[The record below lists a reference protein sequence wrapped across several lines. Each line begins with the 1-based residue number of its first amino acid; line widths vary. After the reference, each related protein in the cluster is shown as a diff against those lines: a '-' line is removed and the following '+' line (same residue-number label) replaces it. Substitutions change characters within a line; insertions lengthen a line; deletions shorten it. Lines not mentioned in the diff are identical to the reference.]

1 FILRLV
7 GWLEWTKMRHKTPKC
22 DSTKLD
28 KDNIETYMRTIL
40 EGIRDERKINQQMK
54 EQQIVQIL
62 HRGADLFQKDPIL
75 LEFALPESGLVIVGN
90 LDGEISDL
98 LTVMRTLGFPPQKHY
113 LFLGSYIDRENRGP
127 YQMEVFIY
135 LVLMKLR
142 WPSYIYLLRGCQEVF
157 DCNYECGFA
166 ELCNQTFRNN
176 KIYGVFSGTF
186 DVMPLAAIVGDSLL
200 CCHGGISQWMTS
212 RDNIR
217 QMPRPTYRKNMK
229 MLDRCLLTDIL
240 WAIPT
245 RFQRIPFIPS
255 PEIDAG
261 FAFNEAALD
270 AVMRALHVTTIVRSH
285 QHRSGGFYEDFRG
298 KCYTVYTVP
307 YGIND
312 RCFGAVLRLQR
323 SVDGGMEI
331 TPIQHREKPSSSIVT
346 LCERSILALQRAFES
361 SVYDPPLS
369 QDRCKHCEA
378 KTSASLRNAFRLATH
393 YDIGYWMRKNAKSYI
408 EKNNEYKKIPA
419 KFKEL
424 RATVLA
430 RLFPLY
436 FDLTYL
442 EAGTYRVLLS
452 AEEWNTIREA
462 HPQTVLNTTPVSI
475 ASSWHE
481 LGIIDA
487 PVQQDGI
494 TVNEA
499 ISHNEEDEQV
509 EGEDEGIERMIS
521 IGDDRVDNIDPV
533 DIRRR
538 ASMGEPIPGTSTR
551 QTSSQC
557 TTYPI
562 RHQSSDLSKR
572 SDHKKASSGIQHFL
586 SRSKERM
593 LKQRKCIKRKKHWR
607 PLFDTTNLSD

>member
-1 FILRLV
+1 
-7 GWLEWTKMRHKTPKC
+7 MRHKTPKC

-28 KDNIETYMRTIL
+28 KDSIETYMRTIL
-40 EGIRDERKINQQMK
+40 EGIRHERKINQQME

-98 LTVMRTLGFPPQKHY
+98 LTVMRTLGFPPQRHY
-113 LFLGSYIDRENRGP
+113 LFLGGYIDRENRGP
-127 YQMEVFIY
+127 YQMEVFLY

-142 WPSYIYLLRGCQEVF
+142 WPTYIYLLRGCQEVF

-176 KIYGVFSGTF
+176 KIYALFSGTF
-186 DVMPLAAIVGDSLL
+186 DVMPVAAIVGDSLL

-217 QMPRPTYRKNMK
+217 QIPRPTYRKNMK

-245 RFQRIPFIPS
+245 RFQRISFIPS
-255 PEIDAG
+255 PEVDAG

-307 YGIND
+307 YGIDD

-331 TPIQHREKPSSSIVT
+331 TPIQHREKPASSIVT
-346 LCERSILALQRAFES
+346 LCERTTLALQRAFES
-361 SVYDPPLS
+361 SSYDAPLS
-369 QDRCKHCEA
+369 QDRCKHCEV

-393 YDIGYWMRKNAKSYI
+393 YDIGYWMRKNAKNYI
-408 EKNNEYKKIPA
+408 EKNEEYKKIPA

-424 RATVLA
+424 RATVLT

-487 PVQQDGI
+487 PEQQDDI
-494 TVNEA
+494 AVNEA
-499 ISHNEEDEQV
+499 IGREEEDEQL
-509 EGEDEGIERMIS
+509 EDEDEGTEHMVS
-521 IGDDRVDNIDPV
+521 VGDDREDDVDPF

-538 ASMGEPIPGTSTR
+538 TTTGESIPGTSTR
-551 QTSSQC
+551 QATQC
-557 TTYPI
+557 ITYPI
-562 RHQSSDLSKR
+562 SHQSPDLSKR
-572 SDHKKASSGIQHFL
+572 SEHKNAYSRIQHFL
-586 SRSKERM
+586 SRSMDRM
-593 LKQRKCIKRKKHWR
+593 RESRSGKKRKKHWR
-607 PLFDTTNLSD
+607 PLFDTTNPSD